1 MKLTRNR
8 RLRESQNTH
17 EIIFKYT
24 PNVHFTQSAIDDL
37 TFRSNF
43 DELLL
48 MDSSHFS
55 YNPGKECAKMVAAD
69 NEGFGPR
76 GLAEAIGEHDDLFGK
91 VANIQL
97 SYDSHEELLVVT
109 CTVTVEPTDSFVEDL
124 KSYIRGQLSDG
135 WGEGFEQQPVAN
147 GTVYAIINESDDSD
161 VEFFGSEQQA
171 YRTCDRRNREAESY
185 AENDDY
191 DEDPQSYY
199 VEQIDVEVTYSF
211 WSRRFNNLTTT
222 IIDGIDEKG
231 FGRDGYNR
239 EGYDRSGF
247 DREGYDKNGFSS
259 KGLDREGF
267 DREGNRTTRSGYKIN
282 KADLEGISPEEYED
296 MFESCKRDVRIAEA
310 KLRIAKKKL
319 REAEEENELPQDID
333 DMTFSKASVTKKG
346 KEIVRTKPDGTK
358 VKQSNDGPVAKAT
371 VAVLDKAKTDD
382 GTVRTLRSY
391 SGDDKYVKSGAG
403 KNLGEPGIYGAD
415 IDSDGDV
422 DKVYAVSKKD
432 IENAKVESR
441 KRAARRTR
449 VTEARKRL
457 LMRAFEEE

>member
-1 MKLTRNR
+1 MKLARNR
-8 RLRESQNTH
+8 RLRESQDTH

-24 PNVHFTQSAIDDL
+24 PDVHFAQSAIDDRL
-37 TFRSNF
+37 FKDNF
-43 DELLL
+43 DEYLLVN
-48 MDSSHFS
+48 SHFS
-55 YNPGKECAKMVAAD
+55 YNPGRECARMVAAD
-69 NEGFGPR
+69 NKEFGPR
-76 GLAEAIGEHDDLFGK
+76 GLAEYIGEDDVLFGK

-97 SYDSHEELLVVT
+97 SFDSDEELLIVT
-109 CTVTVEPTDSFVEDL
+109 CTVTVEPTDSFVKDL
-124 KSYIRGQLSDG
+124 KDYITGQLSDG

-147 GTVYAIINESDDSD
+147 GTVYAVINESDEYD

-185 AENDDY
+185 EES
-191 DEDPQSYY
+191 DEDAQSYY

-211 WSRRFNNLTTT
+211 WSRKFNNLTTT
-222 IIDGIDEKG
+222 IVDGIDEKG

-247 DREGYDKNGFSS
+247 DREGYDKDGFSS

-267 DREGNRTTRSGYKIN
+267 DREGNKTTRAGYKVN

-296 MFESCKRDVRIAEA
+296 MFESYKRDVRIAEA
-310 KLRIAKKKL
+310 RLRIAKKKL
-319 REAEEENELPQDID
+319 KEAEEENDLPQDID
-333 DMTFSKASVTKKG
+333 DMTFSKTSVTKKG

-358 VKQSNDGPVAKAT
+358 VKQSKDGPVAKAT

-391 SGDDKYVKSGAG
+391 SGEDKRVKAGAG

-415 IDSDGDV
+415 TDSDGDV
-422 DKVYAVSKKD
+422 DNVYVVSKKD

-449 VTEARKRL
+449 VTEARRRL
-457 LMRAFEEE
+457 LMKAFEEE